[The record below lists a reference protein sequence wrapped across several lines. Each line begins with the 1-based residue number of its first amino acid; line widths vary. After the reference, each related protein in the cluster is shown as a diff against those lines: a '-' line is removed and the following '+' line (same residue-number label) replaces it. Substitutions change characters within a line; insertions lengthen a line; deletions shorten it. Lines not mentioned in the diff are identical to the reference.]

1 MQTNCKPGLRL
12 SWKPFRTIRPGGFPR
27 HPILLF
33 KPSLAYQKYAALLFH
48 GNLGHLEKPFP
59 WLFKRFVKELYVG
72 KY

>member
-1 MQTNCKPGLRL
+1 MPVSSRRALRL

-27 HPILLF
+27 HPILPF

-48 GNLGHLEKPFP
+48 GNLGHLGKPFP
-59 WLFKRFVKELYVG
+59 WLVKSFVKELYVG